1 MKEKIKNLDQD
12 IAKDLLTDFMNVYLD
27 KGFGVMNKTEIE
39 TLLYHVLKKHN
50 LLTGKCFNDSL
61 FLQIP
66 EAKAR
71 KLIYEAQVKYA
82 NMDQDALTAY
92 LRKSVGECLT
102 RAFLSKTGKEIK
114 FAIEDKYLRVAL
126 NAKLRENNYF
136 ADSSFNKDIISLD
149 EEAFREMVLLLVP
162 NVEKDEVLEK
172 LTAIELADEVK
183 NKEAKEIILDIVFE
197 PEVNQIYTGIV
208 TRIMNFG
215 AFVQIANSKEG
226 MIHISKLSDKHI
238 EKVEEVVRVGD
249 KVEVT
254 IIKIDD
260 KGRIDL
266 KLNKILI

>member
-1 MKEKIKNLDQD
+1 MNSKHSSRTFKKKRIDSWLKDHRKATCHPQHQNHTIMKEKIRNLDQNT
-12 IAKDLLTDFMNVYLD
+12 AKELLTDFMNVYLD

-61 FLQIP
+61 SLQIP

-102 RAFLSKTGKEIK
+102 RAFLSKTGKDIK

-136 ADSSFNKDIISLD
+136 ADTSFNKDIISLD

-183 NKEAKEIILDIVFE
+183 NKEAKEIIKAFIKE
-197 PEVNQIYTGIV
+197 IIIQGAVNGVSQIGSL
-208 TRIMNFG
+208 IMG
-215 AFVQIANSKEG
+215 ALA
-226 MIHISKLSDKHI
+226 L
-238 EKVEEVVRVGD
+238 
-249 KVEVT
+249 
-254 IIKIDD
+254 
-260 KGRIDL
+260 
-266 KLNKILI
+266 

>member
-1 MKEKIKNLDQD
+1 MSTKKNSKHSSRTFKKKRIDSWFKDHRKASCHPQHQNHTIMKEKIRNLDQNT
-12 IAKDLLTDFMNVYLD
+12 AKELLTDFMNVYLD
-27 KGFGVMNKTEIE
+27 KGFGVMNRTEIE

-61 FLQIP
+61 SLQIP

-136 ADSSFNKDIISLD
+136 ADTSFNKDIISLD

-183 NKEAKEIILDIVFE
+183 NKEAKEIIKAFIKE
-197 PEVNQIYTGIV
+197 IIIQGAVNGVSQIGSL
-208 TRIMNFG
+208 IMG
-215 AFVQIANSKEG
+215 ALA
-226 MIHISKLSDKHI
+226 L
-238 EKVEEVVRVGD
+238 
-249 KVEVT
+249 
-254 IIKIDD
+254 
-260 KGRIDL
+260 
-266 KLNKILI
+266 